1 MTAQPSVGVVIPTR
15 HRPAL
20 LRRTLDAVR
29 AQDYAGEVKVVIV
42 FDHAEP
48 DASLAADGARPVRV
62 LENWRTPGL
71 AGARNTGILALD
83 TDLVAFCDDDDVW
96 APEKLRMQVAALA
109 GRPEAEFVTC
119 AIEVEFEGRV
129 TPRLAGRD
137 TVTVD
142 ELAQSRMAML
152 HSSTFLARRAVLAA
166 GSRPPRPPIGPPAGL
181 PAGLP
186 APRPPATP
194 RSAAAAAPAALP
206 DPAAVPDPA
215 ALPDPGIGIGLVA
228 EDAPGSQNEDWDL
241 LLRAARRAPI
251 AHVDEPLVRVLW
263 GRTSHYAYEYATK
276 ISSLRWMIARH
287 PEIRGC
293 PPGAA
298 RVYGQLAC
306 WSAATGN
313 RREAWRWARR
323 AFGANWRE
331 PRTAIALA
339 AMSGALNVERV
350 VAVLHRRGRGI

>member
-1 MTAQPSVGVVIPTR
+1 MTSHPSVGVVIPTR
-15 HRPAL
+15 NRPAL
-20 LRRTLDAVR
+20 LRRALAAART
-29 AQDYAGEVKVVIV
+29 QDYAGRLTVVV
-42 FDHAEP
+42 VYDQAEP
-48 DASLAADGARPVRV
+48 DLSLADPTGPCPVRV
-62 LENWRTPGL
+62 LTNERTPGL

-83 TDLVAFCDDDDVW
+83 TDLVAFCDDDDTW
-96 APEKLRMQVAALA
+96 APEKVRLQVAALA

-119 AIEVEFEGRV
+119 AIEVRFDNRV

-137 TVTVD
+137 TVT
-142 ELAQSRMAML
+142 LADLARSRMSML
-152 HSSTFLARRAVLAA
+152 HSSTFLVRRAALVAA
-166 GSRPPRPPIGPPAGL
+166 EPAGAAAE
-181 PAGLP
+181 PAG
-186 APRPPATP
+186 AD
-194 RSAAAAAPAALP
+194 AAAEPAGVDAAAEPAGAGA
-206 DPAAVPDPA
+206 D
-215 ALPDPGIGIGLVA
+215 GIGLVA

-241 LLRAARRAPI
+241 LLRAARRSPI
-251 AHVDEPLVRVLW
+251 VHVDEPLVRVLW

-306 WSAATGN
+306 WSAASGN

-339 AMSGALNVERV
+339 AMSGAVDVERV
-350 VAVLHRRGRGI
+350 VEVLHRRGRGI